1 MSLKGRPADRT
12 IPNTRRLVIQR
23 APKLEPIGLHIQA
36 RIILIPQQH
45 QILSH
50 GGQFPVEEV
59 LGGLEFALVEV
70 ALVPRV
76 EHHALA
82 PVTWV
87 GLGLGLG
94 LGMAL
99 GLGLG

>member
-1 MSLKGRPADRT
+1 M
-12 IPNTRRLVIQR
+12 RLGV
-23 APKLEPIGLHIQA
+23 GL
-36 RIILIPQQH
+36 
-45 QILSH
+45 
-50 GGQFPVEEV
+50 PVEP
-59 LGGLEFALVEV
+59 LVEV